1 MTNTE
6 TEALKQMLIRIRDK
20 TNVVFIE
27 SENAALLK
35 LAIRM
40 REQHF
45 SFNEIED
52 LLDGVY
58 WEIWGEWA

>member
-20 TNVVFIE
+20 TNVVFVE